1 MKIFISAG
9 DPSGDIHAAKL
20 MKEIRR
26 RVNNVQFVGIGGSE
40 MTKEG
45 LSSLIPISDISVL
58 GFWEVAKKFNK
69 FIALLNRCKAILQS
83 QHIDL
88 FLPIDY
94 PGLNLKLAE
103 EAKRLSIPVIY
114 YIAPQL
120 WAWGKNRT
128 GKIREFVDKLLV
140 VFPFEEEFF
149 KADGI
154 DASYVGNPLLDIPEL
169 KANFKSR
176 EQREDIVALF
186 PGSREQEVIKHLDIL
201 VKTAEILHN
210 SFPNFQFAIAKSSNI
225 KTEIY
230 REKINN
236 HKYLYLS
243 EDNRELMLN
252 AKVGIIKSGTSNL
265 EACISGLPFS
275 LIYKTSPLTY
285 FIGKRKI
292 NMPYLSIVNILA
304 NKNIV
309 KEFIQKQANP
319 TELALSS
326 AELINSK
333 EMYNSMQNEFQKI
346 KEVLGNKSAT
356 ETVASIILNAIK

>member
-9 DPSGDIHAAKL
+9 DPSGDLHAAKL
-20 MKEIRR
+20 MFEIKN
-26 RVNNVQFVGIGGSE
+26 RVDNVQFIGIGGCE

-45 LSSLIPISDISVL
+45 LTSLIPISEISVL
-58 GFWEVAKKFNK
+58 GFWEVAKKFKK
-69 FIALLNRCKAILQS
+69 FIDLLNRCKSILQNEK
-83 QHIDL
+83 IDL

-128 GKIREFVDKLLV
+128 GKIKECVNKLLV

-154 DASYVGNPLLDIPEL
+154 DANYVGNPLLDIPEL

-176 EQREDIVALF
+176 EQRKDIIALF

-201 VKTAEILHN
+201 VQTAEILHS
-210 SFPNFQFAIAKSSNI
+210 SFPNYQFAIAKSSNI
-225 KTEIY
+225 NAAIY
-230 REKINN
+230 KESINN
-236 HKYLYLS
+236 RKYLYLS

-275 LIYKTSPLTY
+275 LIYRTSPLTY

-292 NMPYLSIVNILA
+292 NMQYLSIVNILA

-319 TELALSS
+319 TELALSCT
-326 AELINSK
+326 ELINSPDK
-333 EMYNSMQNEFQKI
+333 YNAMQNEFQKI
-346 KEVLGNKSAT
+346 REILGSNSAS
-356 ETVASIILNAIK
+356 ETAASIIIDTIK